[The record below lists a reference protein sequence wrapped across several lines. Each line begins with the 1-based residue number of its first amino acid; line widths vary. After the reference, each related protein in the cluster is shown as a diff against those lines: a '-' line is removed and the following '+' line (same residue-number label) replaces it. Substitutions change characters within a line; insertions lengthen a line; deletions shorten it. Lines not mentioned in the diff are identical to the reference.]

1 MTAGDAGDCRKSQS
15 RRKEGLNMAG
25 QQKRCLWAV
34 LSVSFLTIMGTQVAT
49 PILGELGNY
58 FSGAPETQI
67 KLIYT
72 AVSLASFF
80 MSFITGTLIR
90 RKKEATLV
98 GIACFVLGGVLC
110 AFADH
115 LVLLI
120 LFRSHPCLPF
130 PEGI

>member
-1 MTAGDAGDCRKSQS
+1 
-15 RRKEGLNMAG
+15 MAG

-80 MSFITGTLIR
+80 MSFITGITWR
-90 RKKEATLV
+90 CSSFFGFSRGWAS
-98 GIACFVLGGVLC
+98 A
-110 AFADH
+110 
-115 LVLLI
+115 
-120 LFRSHPCLPF
+120 
-130 PEGI
+130 